1 MTGHGDVGLGTGTWS
16 TARIQGW
23 GTETWVWGQGH
34 GAGVQGHGLG
44 TGTGAGDRDKGWEP
58 TGAGEAGT
66 AFSPSGRQGE
76 VAPRVSLPPAPLS
89 SPLCSRALIGAQR
102 RKRGVLVT
110 PLPVAAPVLRG
121 NLPATAPGP
130 TGAPGPRPALWYR
143 CASGPWSSRP
153 LSSHPTSAP
162 ARPRRRGAPLR
173 SPAGAST
180 GRCWRPGPAAA
191 RPRQRS
197 CPAAAGWARAGNPP
211 TLPPCP
217 SCLPTPAA
225 GSPQLHLRTSSTAA
239 SRAGS
244 SRQLSHFFVD
254 HPEDVFGSLGRLLH
268 QNFYLG
274 NSKLRRQARDCTI
287 RMTALRE
294 VIDRLEARRCP
305 RQHLVPRLRWF
316 SHLSRDWLFEVPLG
330 LLADCVHEDL
340 LLQWAS
346 LLFDDSPTGGALA
359 WLPPKDVG
367 ARTGRLVYPGGQAM
381 NHLCILP
388 RGVSL
393 GREGRGHVALPL
405 ADTPDFQD
413 VVLEELPCAQ
423 GSPAQFEL
431 NGRIRQVAAARVD
444 GEDFVG
450 VRSDYHCGVWSV
462 SGRTGATPTPL
473 QVIRTS
479 VPASCLTVSPHLPG
493 ELAVC
498 TQSGAV
504 YLWNVETGLQR
515 LRHDPQTMF
524 FRDDSP
530 WRWSDFTAHPRVL
543 SCADRTGLQC
553 LDTRAPERCHF
564 DLFKVGEEAGCQ
576 QGERVVLPM
585 YMGRAYSSQHLVTTQ
600 FSVYMLDERLPL
612 VPVLKWAHMMK
623 APPLFAHLTPGGPG
637 RSHKVLLGTSRT
649 QELLLL
655 QYRGGSRSACQLAGP
670 PQKLHSIASC
680 LQHLPAQLP
689 HRHCLLQQRLGAPAA
704 GLAAALQEDGL
715 RESLLVFQLSEAGDV
730 FCQRLTHEA
739 AAQPP
744 APTPGDEAAGAPG
757 SSPLF
762 DDPASSPRGLGPEEE
777 EEEEQEEEEEEE
789 QTFYLS
795 NLEVIINE
803 EEEEEEEDAGT
814 PAAPQEAEC
823 PQEPCASPQP
833 SPAPQEA
840 ERPEEPCASPQPS
853 PAAALRYRRWMK
865 ALSKGCGDRP
875 QRTRPPTFG
884 QKRLFTRKELEEPSA
899 PSTLHGQARQ
909 RLRQAM
915 QDGGPIQRWDPPP
928 PALPQPLEPAVGDTD
943 PLSTRLTA
951 SWGWDWERWWEERT
965 SFNMAQR
972 QQALRERRR
981 RQKRARGRHSLS
993 ASFTSSIT
1001 YQSELSELSD
1011 AAPPPLSPGPPR
1023 EVSPPAGSPPPS
1035 PAPEEALLSSQSLRS
1050 RGIPKERRKTLR
1062 DYLAVWADGPPEA
1075 LEPSGSQ
1082 ASQLC
1087 IPSSQSQLS
1096 SASQPRRK
1104 RPRMGF

>member
-1 MTGHGDVGLGTGTWS
+1 MEFPAALFPS
-16 TARIQGW
+16 YF
-23 GTETWVWGQGH
+23 
-34 GAGVQGHGLG
+34 GAG
-44 TGTGAGDRDKGWEP
+44 P
-58 TGAGEAGT
+58 
-66 AFSPSGRQGE
+66 
-76 VAPRVSLPPAPLS
+76 PREEGGPAP
-89 SPLCSRALIGAQR
+89 
-102 RKRGVLVT
+102 
-110 PLPVAAPVLRG
+110 
-121 NLPATAPGP
+121 
-130 TGAPGPRPALWYR
+130 
-143 CASGPWSSRP
+143 
-153 LSSHPTSAP
+153 
-162 ARPRRRGAPLR
+162 
-173 SPAGAST
+173 
-180 GRCWRPGPAAA
+180 
-191 RPRQRS
+191 
-197 CPAAAGWARAGNPP
+197 AAGWGEHGQVLEAGPGRRQAETTFVP
-211 TLPPCP
+211 CRGGTGESWKPADAAAVPLLPPNASCWVP
-217 SCLPTPAA
+217 SVTPQDILYRGILRRKLQAGKRGAA
-225 GSPQLHLRTSSTAA
+225 LDFTK
-239 SRAGS
+239 
-244 SRQLSHFFVD
+244 QLSHFFVD
-254 HPEDVFGSLGRLLH
+254 HPEDAFGSLGRLLH
-268 QNFYLG
+268 QNFHLG
-274 NSKLRRQARDCTI
+274 NSKLKRQARDSTI

-294 VIDRLEARRCP
+294 KIDRLEARRGCP
-305 RQHLVPRLRWF
+305 QQHLVPCLRWF

-367 ARTGRLVYPGGQAM
+367 ARIGRLVYPGGQAM
-381 NHLCILP
+381 NHLY
-388 RGVSL
+388 
-393 GREGRGHVALPL
+393 
-405 ADTPDFQD
+405 FQD

-431 NGRIRQVAAARVD
+431 NGRIRQVAAAWVD
-444 GEDFVG
+444 GEGEPALGSIPWDLYLRLGRAWGGVVAGSPWDTAISYVASCSLPDFVG
-450 VRSDYHCGVWSV
+450 VRSDYHCGVWRV

-504 YLWNVETGLQR
+504 YLWNIETGLQR

-524 FRDDSP
+524 FRDHSP

-585 YMGRAYSSQHLVTTQ
+585 YLGRAYSSQHLVTTQ
-600 FSVYMLDERLPL
+600 FSVYVLDERLPL

-637 RSHKVLLGTSRT
+637 RTHKVLLGTSHT

-655 QYRGGSRSACQLAGP
+655 QYQGGSRSACQLAGS

-680 LQHLPAQLP
+680 LQHLPTQLP
-689 HRHCLLQQRLGAPAA
+689 HRHRLLQQRLGAPAA
-704 GLAAALQEDGL
+704 GLAAALQEDGP
-715 RESLLVFQLSEAGDV
+715 RESLLVFQLSEAGDI

-739 AAQPP
+739 AAQSP
-744 APTPGDEAAGAPG
+744 APTPGDEAAEAPG

-762 DDPASSPRGLGPEEE
+762 DDPARSPQGLGHE
-777 EEEEQEEEEEEE
+777 EEEEQEEEKEEE

-795 NLEVIINE
+795 NLEVIID
-803 EEEEEEEDAGT
+803 EEEEEEDAGM
-814 PAAPQEAEC
+814 PAALQEAECPQEPCASPRPSQAPQEAEC
-823 PQEPCASPQP
+823 PQEPCASPRP

-840 ERPEEPCASPQPS
+840 ECSQKPCASPQPSQAPQEAEFPQDPCASPQPSQAPQEAECSQDSCASPQPSQAPQEAECPQEPCASPQPS

-865 ALSKGCGDRP
+865 ALSKGWGKLP
-875 QRTRPPTFG
+875 QRTRPPTFS

-899 PSTLHGQARQ
+899 PSALHRQARQ

-915 QDGGPIQRWDPPP
+915 QDGGRIQRWDPSP
-928 PALPQPLEPAVGDTD
+928 PALPQPLELAAGDPD
-943 PLSTRLTA
+943 PLSSRLTA
-951 SWGWDWERWWEERT
+951 AWGWDWERWWEERT
-965 SFNMAQR
+965 GFNMAQR
-972 QQALRERRR
+972 KQALRERRR
-981 RQKRARGRHSLS
+981 RQKRARGRRSLS
-993 ASFTSSIT
+993 ASFTSSLT

-1023 EVSPPAGSPPPS
+1023 EVSPPTGSPPPS

-1050 RGIPKERRKTLR
+1050 CGIPKERRKTLR

-1075 LEPSGSQ
+1075 PEPPDSQ